1 MENWSQDNKN
11 NKKGNHNVINI
22 SMLLNYLSVEVYV
35 LNVDLRRGYQKYI
48 MEVSKHILSVIITV
62 TKLN

>member
-1 MENWSQDNKN
+1 
-11 NKKGNHNVINI
+11 
-22 SMLLNYLSVEVYV
+22 MLLNYLSVEVYV